1 MDYVVLIS
9 GGGGFIGKNLIKYL
23 LKHNLATKIIVID
36 NFITSD
42 PDYFYDLFNNND
54 NITCF
59 DFDITDNKLISFIK
73 ERFNVINEIY
83 HLASLASPIAY
94 KKYPL
99 KTLDTGYI
107 GTKYM
112 LELALHYNAK
122 FLLASTS
129 EIYGDAQVS
138 PQTENYYGN
147 VNSFGERACYDES
160 KRVAEALVYTYQR
173 TRGIDARI
181 ARIFNTYG
189 PCMDINDGRIIT
201 EIIKHTL
208 NDTELTI
215 FGDGS
220 QTRSICYVDDTV
232 SMLVKLMMSDY
243 QYPINVGNDNEMSVN
258 EIVRI
263 TIEQLKA
270 SPKIVYKPLT
280 QNDPLMR
287 RPCLKL
293 NQLIL
298 KNTNYTLIEDG
309 IKKTISFFVKNT

>member
-147 VNSFGERACYDES
+147 VN
-160 KRVAEALVYTYQR
+160 
-173 TRGIDARI
+173 
-181 ARIFNTYG
+181 
-189 PCMDINDGRIIT
+189 
-201 EIIKHTL
+201 
-208 NDTELTI
+208 
-215 FGDGS
+215 
-220 QTRSICYVDDTV
+220 
-232 SMLVKLMMSDY
+232 
-243 QYPINVGNDNEMSVN
+243 
-258 EIVRI
+258 
-263 TIEQLKA
+263 
-270 SPKIVYKPLT
+270 
-280 QNDPLMR
+280 
-287 RPCLKL
+287 
-293 NQLIL
+293 
-298 KNTNYTLIEDG
+298 
-309 IKKTISFFVKNT
+309 

>member
-1 MDYVVLIS
+1 
-9 GGGGFIGKNLIKYL
+9 
-23 LKHNLATKIIVID
+23 
-36 NFITSD
+36 
-42 PDYFYDLFNNND
+42 
-54 NITCF
+54 
-59 DFDITDNKLISFIK
+59 
-73 ERFNVINEIY
+73 
-83 HLASLASPIAY
+83 
-94 KKYPL
+94 
-99 KTLDTGYI
+99 
-107 GTKYM
+107 
-112 LELALHYNAK
+112 
-122 FLLASTS
+122 
-129 EIYGDAQVS
+129 
-138 PQTENYYGN
+138 
-147 VNSFGERACYDES
+147 
-160 KRVAEALVYTYQR
+160 
-173 TRGIDARI
+173 
-181 ARIFNTYG
+181 
-189 PCMDINDGRIIT
+189 MDINDGRIIT